1 MQHVVYYFL
10 FSLMRVFTV
19 NAQTNR
25 TLHTDAEI
33 QAYLDD
39 IVNNKKFTG
48 AYFYELY
55 NDF

>member
-1 MQHVVYYFL
+1 M
-10 FSLMRVFTV
+10 

-39 IVNNKKFTG
+39 IVNNKKFRRNG
-48 AYFYELY
+48 YFITLQKLY
-55 NDF
+55 QAKKIVKVPC